1 MSRETDLV
9 AYNQSC
15 HCEANIVRESVLHVA
30 PRVGAREIS
39 RDPTRRT
46 GFVLVLERVEHTS
59 EVVHLVV
66 IPYYFAQS
74 TDFIMLS
81 WVKKDSNLVARSKY
95 SRSRAERA

>member
-1 MSRETDLV
+1 MSRETDPV

-46 GFVLVLERVEHTS
+46 GFMLVLERVEHTS
-59 EVVHLVV
+59 EVVHLAVV
-66 IPYYFAQS
+66 LYHFAQS
-74 TDFIMLS
+74 TDFIILGFFLFAKLLS
-81 WVKKDSNLVARSKY
+81 RLW
-95 SRSRAERA
+95 